1 MEESSFLLLLLL
13 ARGLTP
19 GPWGRN
25 PTIRDRRTGTVHV
38 LPFPASFSSKP
49 IPLLPPPPSSPRERW
64 ARKVHRKREREGR
77 ARFGKLRRQKNF
89 ASHLR
94 AAAATERGGREGR
107 KRRSWWTHSGL
118 IALGSNYN
126 WGLEG
131 PIRVKRND
139 WGNGISIGFRIVPSS

>member
-13 ARGLTP
+13 LAPGLTP
-19 GPWGRN
+19 GPWGRI

-94 AAAATERGGREGR
+94 AAAAAAAAAATERGGRKGR

-126 WGLEG
+126 WG
-131 PIRVKRND
+131 
-139 WGNGISIGFRIVPSS
+139 